1 MRKRSKLLCLL
12 ALIIALTFG
21 STLSVSAATKTVKV
35 EKRQGSYY
43 ATMSLVRNT
52 SKGTIS
58 NGKYVNSGKKNTFL
72 NPGSWNHT
80 SHTITWQTP
89 NKSYNMKVGGMY
101 LFFMEGENHKQHI
114 TLTFKGYK

>member
-58 NGKYVNSGKKNTFL
+58 NGKYVNSGKKEHFL
-72 NPGSWNHT
+72 RSRFLE
-80 SHTITWQTP
+80 SY
-89 NKSYNMKVGGMY
+89 KSYNH
-101 LFFMEGENHKQHI
+101 LANS
-114 TLTFKGYK
+114 

>member
-72 NPGSWNHT
+72 DPGSWNHT

-89 NKSYNMKVGGMY
+89 NKSYNMKVEY